1 MHVIPEPHARQPR
14 LTRKGEKIV
23 TETKFLEESN
33 FMLQKGGFLP
43 SVRLAYRTIG
53 ALNAAKDNAI
63 LIPS

>member
-1 MHVIPEPHARQPR
+1 
-14 LTRKGEKIV
+14 V

-33 FMLQKGGFLP
+33 FMLQKGRFLP